1 MQQDPSQ
8 TSKPPAS
15 PVDKTDSSGGAVV
28 TPKDKKE
35 PELPKVTSQDVFND
49 TRAGRGRAVT
59 NAKATGAPT
68 VIIGGKTYKT
78 SDFSE
83 VDGEWVTNDGYA
95 LPK

>member
-1 MQQDPSQ
+1 
-8 TSKPPAS
+8 
-15 PVDKTDSSGGAVV
+15 
-28 TPKDKKE
+28 
-35 PELPKVTSQDVFND
+35 VFND

-68 VIIGGKTYKT
+68 VTIGGKTYKT